1 VKFFGTTLLL
11 GAASVLALH
20 ACADGADLVRR
31 IAPSLGFAVLV
42 VTIVKL
48 ALEGAVLHA
57 WRDPRHSVAKR
68 MAVVMLG
75 DLRTVTEVR
84 FACGVA
90 GGIVGPLL
98 LWRADFSGSLVAPIS
113 VLMLVA
119 LVASELGERYLVF
132 RAAPAS
138 RMPGDIR

>member
-1 VKFFGTTLLL
+1 
-11 GAASVLALH
+11 
-20 ACADGADLVRR
+20 
-31 IAPSLGFAVLV
+31 
-42 VTIVKL
+42 
-48 ALEGAVLHA
+48 
-57 WRDPRHSVAKR
+57 

-75 DLRTVTEVR
+75 DLRTVTQVR

-90 GGIVGPLL
+90 GGIIGPLL
-98 LWRADFSGSLVAPIS
+98 LWRANFSGGLVAPIS

-119 LVASELGERYLVF
+119 LAAAELAERYLFF